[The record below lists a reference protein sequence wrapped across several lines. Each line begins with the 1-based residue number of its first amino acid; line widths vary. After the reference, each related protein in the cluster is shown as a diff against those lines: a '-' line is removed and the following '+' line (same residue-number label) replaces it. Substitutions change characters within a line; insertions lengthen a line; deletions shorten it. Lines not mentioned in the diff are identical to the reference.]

1 LIHRIVR
8 ETLVARHKNGLRQYY
23 HSLIRKL
30 VSMAGEM
37 YDARVVQ
44 TGRREHS
51 TVFSDFLKDSAPAAV
66 VPCVETKRRT
76 LSGEKNP

>member
-1 LIHRIVR
+1 M
-8 ETLVARHKNGLRQYY
+8 T
-23 HSLIRKL
+23 
-30 VSMAGEM
+30 GEM
-37 YDARVVQ
+37 HDARVVQ

-51 TVFSDFLKDSAPAAV
+51 TVFSDFLKDPAPAAV